1 MRFLVDNALS
11 PQIAV
16 LLTAAGHD
24 ALHVRTLGLRA
35 AADSD
40 IFRTALD
47 QDRVLISADTDFG
60 TLLTLGT
67 GRGPSVILF
76 RHGVPRH
83 PSDQAALLLTNLP
96 SITDA
101 LESGALVV
109 FRSDRIR
116 VRRFNPSS

>member
-11 PQIAV
+11 PELAV
-16 LLTAAGHD
+16 FLTAAGHD
-24 ALHVRTLGLRA
+24 AVHVRTLALHG
-35 AADSD
+35 AADTI

-60 TLLTLGT
+60 ALLTLRT

-76 RHGVPRH
+76 RHGVPRR
-83 PSDQAALLLTNLP
+83 PFDQATLLLGNLP
-96 SITDA
+96 AITEA

-116 VRRFNPSS
+116 IRRFDPSS